1 MPSQIKKILA
11 TVVVLMFTS
20 TGVYMVSI
28 GGDMFHGFSKMKK
41 TNFKIVRQINH
52 DPLRKQRRRLV

>member
-52 DPLRKQRRRLV
+52 DPVRKRKKLAV